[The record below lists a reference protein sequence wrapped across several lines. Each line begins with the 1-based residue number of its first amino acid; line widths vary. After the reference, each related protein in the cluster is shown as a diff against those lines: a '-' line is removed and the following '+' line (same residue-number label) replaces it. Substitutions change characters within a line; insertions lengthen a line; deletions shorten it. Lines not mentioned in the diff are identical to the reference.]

1 MTRQVSRASGAVV
14 RIVGECLC
22 LVAERTGKEFGE
34 LEATE
39 WCAAFADC
47 DPIELRQAF
56 DNFALNSPFAPSM
69 AAIYQELYRLRFG
82 GISGAWL
89 MVQQAAKE
97 CSYREFFIVFEHPA
111 IHFAVDVIGG
121 WFKTTQWV
129 RDIERVGFA
138 RRDFMKAF
146 EDYRP
151 SVRYPAGLGGFN
163 GRNAVLIGHQGRALE
178 VYRRGIK
185 QGHGSFPG
193 IEVLKPQVELRFGEA
208 LEVWPERLGEEH
220 MAEPPGPPI
229 HVPPPWWG
237 DTNIPVPPI
246 ASARDNA
253 V

>member
-47 DPIELRQAF
+47 DPLELRQAF

-89 MVQQAAKE
+89 MVQQAAQE
-97 CSYREFFIVFEHPA
+97 CFDRHFFIVFEHPA
-111 IHFAVDVIGG
+111 IHFSVDVIGG
-121 WFKTTQWV
+121 WSKTIRLV

-138 RRDFMKAF
+138 RRDFMEAF

-151 SVRYPAGLGGFN
+151 SLSYPAGLGGFN

-193 IEVLKPQVELRFGEA
+193 IEVLKPQVELHFGEV

-229 HVPPPWWG
+229 HVPPPWWM
-237 DTNIPVPPI
+237 DTSIPVPSF
-246 ASARDNA
+246 ASPGDNA
-253 V
+253 T